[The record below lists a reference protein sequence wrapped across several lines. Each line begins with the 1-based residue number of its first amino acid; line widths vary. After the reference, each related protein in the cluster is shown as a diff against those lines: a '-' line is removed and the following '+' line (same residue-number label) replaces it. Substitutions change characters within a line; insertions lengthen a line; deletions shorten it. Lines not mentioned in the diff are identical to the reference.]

1 MATDNT
7 FAHSASITSSSSSNG
22 TKGSGTRAAGVVNGN
37 EKSDNGGNT
46 RTSST
51 QQNMTDPT
59 GEYIIEQSLGRGG
72 HGSVYLARHR
82 KNNTLIALKIT
93 QNIRNTYVEVEAISK
108 LRHKNVLKIFD
119 CRKSADSKLIFV
131 YLELCRGGEL
141 FNKIVANPEGKLS
154 RRQAHRYCG
163 QLLEALSYCHSRGV
177 AHRDIKPENLLL
189 GEDDQLKIA
198 DFGLAYLLGK
208 HNETETWNLAQSK
221 CGTALYAAPEIWNEK
236 EYNPFSADIWSAGVV
251 LFCCLCGHP
260 PFRQASISCSK
271 YKKFVKGQFNWP
283 KSLHIDDRELL
294 KRILE
299 PDPTKRYTSIQVLR
313 HKLIHEAL
321 TSGNAYVRK
330 YTDSKKGLLRPTP
343 LKETIETLKRRREH
357 GSEAVRLKQSE
368 IESEIHHFH
377 INSPSDGNDT
387 IKNNND
393 KRVVIQTLAGQTVV
407 RVNTNEDTLQMQDNN
422 VTKFRRRHT
431 EDSIHSDTT
440 DYSNNSNGNV
450 DNQSAQTVSE
460 AEKFADH
467 ILRKVLGVDLPH
479 DTSQHDNNI
488 AGGSSLVK
496 AGAKYSVSARLK
508 LIDGLTNA
516 SHDMYEGPFNAQ
528 WAVAELRKVKS
539 RYDQY
544 LKNQLQKE
552 DHIELRRRFI
562 QPERDDLN
570 QDTSSSNA
578 NSNTKSFRASSDEC
592 NNSNSS
598 PSSSNNSNNNMPAL
612 GTSDEVHNSADRFDL
627 NNRKKVKVRRM
638 KAKTKEPPNILNDR
652 TG

>member
-1 MATDNT
+1 MNHSSPSAPITANISISSNSNGDTTTTTVNT
-7 FAHSASITSSSSSNG
+7 RGVNEKHAAESPKNGSKRTSSS
-22 TKGSGTRAAGVVNGN
+22 
-37 EKSDNGGNT
+37 
-46 RTSST
+46 

-82 KNNTLIALKIT
+82 KTNILIALKIT
-93 QNIRNTYVEVEAISK
+93 QNVRNTYVEVEAISK
-108 LRHKNVLKIFD
+108 LKHPHVLKIFD

-163 QLLEALSYCHSRGV
+163 QLLEALAYCHSRGI

-189 GEDDQLKIA
+189 GENDNLKIA

-221 CGTALYAAPEIWNEK
+221 CGTALYAAPEIWNEQ

-251 LFCCLCGHP
+251 LFCCLCGYP
-260 PFRQASISCSK
+260 PFNQASTSCSK
-271 YKKFVKGQFNWP
+271 YRKFIKGQFNWP

-294 KRILE
+294 KKILE
-299 PDPTKRYTSIQVLR
+299 PDPTKRYTSTQILR

-321 TSGNAYVRK
+321 KSGNEYVRK
-330 YTDSKKGLLRPTP
+330 YIDSKKGLLRPTP
-343 LKETIETLKRRREH
+343 LKETVETLKRRREQV
-357 GSEAVRLKQSE
+357 SEAVRRKKNQIEAE
-368 IESEIHHFH
+368 IQHFH
-377 INSPSDGNDT
+377 ESSSSNG
-387 IKNNND
+387 KNANGNND
-393 KRVVIQTLAGQTVV
+393 GSTRATIGALGDHSVVHMID
-407 RVNTNEDTLQMQDNN
+407 NDDTSQMQDNN

-440 DYSNNSNGNV
+440 DYSNNSNGNGE
-450 DNQSAQTVSE
+450 NQSAQTVGD
-460 AEKFADH
+460 AEKLADS
-467 ILRKVLGVDLPH
+467 ILRKVLGVD
-479 DTSQHDNNI
+479 I
-488 AGGSSLVK
+488 AHNYNKNGSSSLVK

-539 RYDQY
+539 RYEQYVNNQRQGDQ
-544 LKNQLQKE
+544 
-552 DHIELRRRFI
+552 IELRRRFT
-562 QPERDDLN
+562 QPDED
-570 QDTSSSNA
+570 DTSSGIA
-578 NSNTKSFRASSDEC
+578 NGTANVFGASSDEY
-592 NNSNSS
+592 NDNNTSGRSNSNSNML
-598 PSSSNNSNNNMPAL
+598 PRSSSNDVNNLTDKSDTRINNNK
-612 GTSDEVHNSADRFDL
+612 TV
-627 NNRKKVKVRRM
+627 KVKRM
-638 KAKTKEPPNILNDR
+638 KARDKEPPNIA
-652 TG
+652 TGEMG